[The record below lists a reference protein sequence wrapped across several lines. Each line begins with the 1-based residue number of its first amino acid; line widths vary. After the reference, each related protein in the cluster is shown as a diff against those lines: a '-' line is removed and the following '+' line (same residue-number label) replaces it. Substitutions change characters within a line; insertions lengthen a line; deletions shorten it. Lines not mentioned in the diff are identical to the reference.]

1 MQWPTI
7 IIVNI
12 FSVTLFS
19 YLDPPTPQGFLSNFY
34 NDPTIIIVNTF
45 SIKFIKCEQRKKTA
59 NKASKQGLPTNI
71 VNNTC
76 QFRGRGGGG
85 GVGGGGGASFGVV
98 RTPPPLGGFCY
109 KLMI

>member
-1 MQWPTI
+1 M
-7 IIVNI
+7 
-12 FSVTLFS
+12 
-19 YLDPPTPQGFLSNFY
+19 SNFY

-76 QFRGRGGGG
+76 QL
-85 GVGGGGGASFGVV
+85 
-98 RTPPPLGGFCY
+98 PLPLIIDPFLQILENSDPMAVIY
-109 KLMI
+109 LFSPLQL

>member
-1 MQWPTI
+1 VNPESLQWPTI

-19 YLDPPTPQGFLSNFY
+19 YLDPPIPQGFLSNFY
-34 NDPTIIIVNTF
+34 NDPPIIIVNTF

-71 VNNTC
+71 VNDAC
-76 QFRGRGGGG
+76 Q
-85 GVGGGGGASFGVV
+85 S
-98 RTPPPLGGFCY
+98 PPPPIIDPFLQI
-109 KLMI
+109 LENSDPMAVI